1 MMEQGVVF
9 HQFQGVLTLV
19 LRVLTMQFFFS
30 HLDPPHRMGR
40 IPWFRH
46 IHRNH
51 LHSFCRLVGWPRCI
65 LPGSLVS
72 RCRMTS
78 LLHRKDPFH
87 AIKKPTFE
95 GRFFHTSYDVCDV
108 SFHILSFGFD
118 GCRDSLPNPC

>member
-9 HQFQGVLTLV
+9 QQFQGVLALV

-30 HLDPPHRMGR
+30 HSGPPHRMGR
-40 IPWFRH
+40 ILWFRR
-46 IHRNH
+46 IHKNH

-78 LLHRKDPFH
+78 FLHRKDPFH
-87 AIKKPTFE
+87 AIKKPTF
-95 GRFFHTSYDVCDV
+95 
-108 SFHILSFGFD
+108 
-118 GCRDSLPNPC
+118 